1 MSQGTAGKAK
11 GIDPFYVNTA
21 PDLTVATYFTSEQYA
36 QENPDVIKRFV
47 TAMEQSLEYAQDNP
61 DAVRDILAEYTE
73 IPPEVAQSIKLPQ
86 WRKDLTLPTIERLSQ
101 LSLEYGLIEEEPNL
115 DELIAD

>member
-1 MSQGTAGKAK
+1 MLRTLDARGVTDLDALL
-11 GIDPFYVNTA
+11 PA
-21 PDLTVATYFTSEQYA
+21 PDEETMPL
-36 QENPDVIKRFV
+36 
-47 TAMEQSLEYAQDNP
+47 